1 MRGVNFHGKFEMGI
15 PRNSNC
21 NNTQVQKPRNSQ
33 KFQVNCQQDF
43 ELQGIPTQ
51 STNDFP

>member
-1 MRGVNFHGKFEMGI
+1 MVNLKWEFLGI
-15 PRNSNC
+15 PNC